1 MKKFKKYSEGLY
13 KAYKNAEV
21 TEYPGIHEYLFSYN
35 NSNYLLV
42 IAEST
47 TNVRVKFGETETPTS
62 YFNNKN
68 AIKVDVE
75 TISDVEETV
84 RNIFNYY
91 IKYKLE
97 DPEIIDE
104 VVNEAIRVFTEH

>member
-1 MKKFKKYSEGLY
+1 MRYV
-13 KAYKNAEV
+13 A
-21 TEYPGIHEYLFSYN
+21 I
-35 NSNYLLV
+35 
-42 IAEST
+42 
-47 TNVRVKFGETETPTS
+47 S

-104 VVNEAIRVFTEH
+104 VVNEAIRVFTEN